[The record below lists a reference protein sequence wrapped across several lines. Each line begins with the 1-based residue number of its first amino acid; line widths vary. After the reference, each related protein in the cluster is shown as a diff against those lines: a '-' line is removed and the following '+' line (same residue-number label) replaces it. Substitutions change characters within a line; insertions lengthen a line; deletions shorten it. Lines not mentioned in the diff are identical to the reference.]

1 MTLHIFN
8 PEHDTALVSKSPFN
22 RYPRPLLDFANDLAA
37 MPLWWA
43 EQGDAIAVPHADAA
57 REWASVLPF
66 DMPHVEFVEW
76 SQLKTLYFNKIDPWG
91 WDRGLRKKLQ
101 YYGIGIEFELENI
114 KHLSSRQFAVF
125 ALQQVKQQAAVS
137 APTLECIGDSTFC
150 TSMEQVRA
158 AIASTPYA
166 VLKAPWSG
174 SGKGLRWTSGGI
186 DAEIEQWCM
195 RIMNTQKG
203 ISVEPRLSKT
213 ADFALEYTCSDGV
226 VCYTGLSV
234 FQNTDQGIYAGNLI
248 CKDETVKLKRIG
260 LSSSALEQLVK
271 LHIALL
277 EQHVAPYY
285 NGPLGIDCMVCGTAI
300 QPFVEMNLRRTAGML
315 ALSIEER
322 MRTAAS
328 AASAA
333 SAAAS
338 AMDIEKM
345 YLSHLEYFEDTIAL
359 DVRYNTLRAEYG
371 SDVILLAPLTDT
383 SHYLYYLLP

>member
-57 REWASVLPF
+57 REWASALPF

-101 YYGIGIEFELENI
+101 YYGVNIGVDLENI
-114 KHLSSRQFAVF
+114 KRLSSRQFAVS
-125 ALQQVKQQAAVS
+125 ALQQIRQQAAVS

-150 TSMEQVRA
+150 TSMEQMRA

-195 RIMNTQKG
+195 RILNAQKG
-203 ISVEPRLSKT
+203 IAVEPRLDKT

-285 NGPLGIDCMVCGTAI
+285 NGPLGIDCMVCGSAI

-315 ALSIEER
+315 ALGIEER
-322 MRTAAS
+322 MRFAAEAS
-328 AASAA
+328 AI
-333 SAAAS
+333 
-338 AMDIEKM
+338 DFEKV
-345 YLSHLEYFEDTIAL
+345 YCSHLEYFENPVAL
-359 DVRYNTLRAEYG
+359 ESHYGTLQAEYG
-371 SDVILLAPLTDT
+371 SDMILLAPLKT
-383 SHYLYYLLP
+383 STHYFHYMIPEKT

>member
-43 EQGDAIAVPHADAA
+43 KKGDAIAVPNERAA
-57 REWASVLPF
+57 CEWAQTLPF
-66 DMPHVEFVEW
+66 EMPHVEFVEW

-285 NGPLGIDCMVCGTAI
+285 NGPLGIDCMVCGSAI

-322 MRTAAS
+322 MRT

-371 SDVILLAPLTDT
+371 YDVILLAPLTDT
-383 SHYLYYLLP
+383 SHYLHYLLP